1 MRGIYGLL
9 LAVALGLAG
18 AAFNYLY
25 LMSKAG
31 QVEMVN
37 FIGIHPERDLP
48 EGHRLTEQDLV
59 RVPIPRR
66 WVGNL
71 DQFAIRDTAW
81 NSVIGQAIVRAK
93 PGGSLLLADDIR
105 TPPTQLRL
113 APNEGLV
120 WIPVDTKSFVPSLLN
135 PGDRVS
141 FLVSVGSL
149 ALPRTSA
156 DSGEP
161 TSFFGGK
168 APEDSASV
176 ELIGPF
182 TVASVGSRL
191 GSAEVF
197 RAARIP
203 ASYENVIGIR
213 VTLDAQGRLPPEV
226 IKLKQY
232 LDATG
237 YRPVTVMLH
246 GQKQ

>member
-1 MRGIYGLL
+1 MKGVYGLF
-9 LAVALGLAG
+9 LAVALGLVG

-31 QVEMVN
+31 QVEMVH

-48 EGHRLTEQDLV
+48 EGHRLNEQDLV

-93 PGGSLLLADDIR
+93 PGGSLLLSDDIR
-105 TPPTQLRL
+105 TPPSQLRL
-113 APNEGLV
+113 GPNEGLV
-120 WIPVDTKSFVPSLLN
+120 WIPVDTKSFVPSLVN

-141 FLVSVGSL
+141 FLVSVGS
-149 ALPRTSA
+149 AASPRSVPEIGEVPSA
-156 DSGEP
+156 
-161 TSFFGGK
+161 FGGK
-168 APEDSASV
+168 GPDDSANV
-176 ELIGPF
+176 EVVGPF

-197 RAARIP
+197 RAARV
-203 ASYENVIGIR
+203 AAAYENVIGIR
-213 VTLDAQGRLPPEV
+213 VTLNAQGQLPPEV
-226 IKLKQY
+226 IKLKQL

-237 YRPVTVMLH
+237 NRPVSVMLH
-246 GQKQ
+246 GKK